1 MCFNAEDPGSSAS
14 EEQLEQ
20 QEQTRQKGSRAE
32 KLAGRLQQQNQTCK
46 GSAAH
51 QPTAYK
57 PIAFAVPTLWKAVAL
72 SLHDWQKTQSHFLR
86 AQLYLMLSWA
96 LKWISATYKT
106 FN

>member
-51 QPTAYK
+51 PPTAYK
-57 PIAFAVPTLWKAVAL
+57 PVAFAVPTLCKLWRSVYMTDKK
-72 SLHDWQKTQSHFLR
+72 HR
-86 AQLYLMLSWA
+86 AIFSVH
-96 LKWISATYKT
+96 SSS
-106 FN
+106 